1 MAFLGRLVELL
12 VVRVDILDIETSS
25 VVDVEF
31 ISIEVRQG
39 LASRGSDQDVLAIG
53 FDVALV
59 GDQVSRLLSR

>member
-1 MAFLGRLVELL
+1 LAFLGRLVELL
-12 VVRVDILDIETSS
+12 VVSIHILDIETTS

-59 GDQVSRLLSR
+59 GD